1 MDYKIILYVPIS
13 TRTQFIFM
21 KLILSE
27 FEVLKLTLKVYNSIK
42 DLNSLHVHIK
52 HLRKEC
58 NR

>member
-27 FEVLKLTLKVYNSIK
+27 FEVFKINFKKCIIVLKI
-42 DLNSLHVHIK
+42 
-52 HLRKEC
+52 
-58 NR
+58 